1 MDPAELDAATDRE
14 GRALLAA
21 AKTGLDAPVPACPGW
36 VVADVLGHMGRV
48 HRSVAGILERGTRD
62 APTDE
67 IPDPPAGDAVLAFF
81 EEGFERL
88 LGALATTPPDTP
100 VYTWADPPV
109 AAFYHRRM
117 AHELAIH
124 RFDVESA
131 HGTPAPFDAEQATDA
146 ISEFYEVVLPFAVRR
161 AKRSLPSGSLH
172 LHRTDG
178 PGEWFVRSVDGEL
191 VATREHAKGD
201 VAVRGSASDL
211 LVFVWNRGRPPALEL
226 FGDAEVAAAWSAV
239 AP

>member
-1 MDPAELDAATDRE
+1 MDPADLDVAIDRE

-21 AKTGLDAPVPACPGW
+21 AKAGLDAPVPACPGW
-36 VVADVLGHMGRV
+36 VVADVVGHMGRV

-62 APTDE
+62 APNDE
-67 IPDPPAGDAVLAFF
+67 IPAPPPGDAVLAFY
-81 EEGFERL
+81 EEGLDRL
-88 LGALATTPPDTP
+88 LSALASTPPDTP

-109 AAFYHRRM
+109 AGFYHRRM

-131 HGTPAPFDAEQATDA
+131 HGTPSPFDAEQATDA
-146 ISEFYEVVLPFAVRR
+146 ISELYEVVLPFAVRR
-161 AKRSLPSGSLH
+161 AKHALPAGSMH

-178 PGEWFVRSVDGEL
+178 PGEWLVKLVDGEL

-201 VAVRGSASDL
+201 VAVRAPASDL
-211 LVFVWNRGRPPALEL
+211 LVFVWNRGRPSSLEV
-226 FGDAEVAAAWSAV
+226 FGDAEVAAAWSGL